1 MEEILKDLI
10 LENQN
15 LIYALSNYFK
25 GYSNKE
31 DLFQA
36 GCIGMLEAYKRFDSS
51 YGAKFTTY
59 AVPYILGEMRKLVRL
74 DKNVKVSQGLNRL
87 YLRIDKTYVLLAQQY
102 MREPTFSEIAAYLEI
117 PDYIVAEA
125 LGSRALTLSID
136 EPITSDGKELTLQE
150 VIGSCDEIDELIDL
164 KNALESLDSYEQNI
178 IMMRYLQDKTQ
189 SQTAEALGTSQVQVY
204 RKEQKI
210 LTKLK
215 DKLVA

>member
-1 MEEILKDLI
+1 MNNTLKDLI

-36 GCIGMLEAYKRFDSS
+36 GCIGMIEAYKRFDSS
-51 YGAKFTTY
+51 RGSKFTTY
-59 AVPYILGEMRKLVRL
+59 AVPYILGEMRKFVRL
-74 DKNVKVSQGLNRL
+74 DKNFKVSQGLNRL
-87 YLRIDKTYVLLAQQY
+87 YLRIDKTYLLLAQQY
-102 MREPTFSEIAAYLEI
+102 MREPTHKEIALYLEI
-117 PDYIVAEA
+117 PEYIVAEA
-125 LGSRALTLSID
+125 LGSSIPTVSID
-136 EPITSDGKELTLQE
+136 ESLNDDGKDITLQDI
-150 VIGSCDEIDELIDL
+150 IGTCDEVDEFLDL
-164 KNALESLDSYEQNI
+164 KDALQSLDSYEQNI

-189 SQTAEALGTSQVQVY
+189 EQTAKILGTSQVQVY

>member
-1 MEEILKDLI
+1 MNTTLKDLI

-36 GCIGMLEAYKRFDSS
+36 GCIGMIEAYKRFDSS
-51 YGAKFTTY
+51 RGSKFTTY
-59 AVPYILGEMRKLVRL
+59 AVPYILGEMRKFIRL

-87 YLRIDKTYVLLAQQY
+87 YLRIDKTYLLLTQQY
-102 MREPTFSEIAAYLEI
+102 MREPTYKEIATYLEI
-117 PDYIVAEA
+117 PEYMVAEA
-125 LGSRALTLSID
+125 LGSKIPTLSID
-136 EPITSDGKELTLQE
+136 EAINDDGKEITLQDI
-150 VIGSCDEIDELIDL
+150 IGNNIEIDELIDL
-164 KNALESLDSYEQNI
+164 KEALKSLDSYEQNI
-178 IMMRYLQDKTQ
+178 IIMRYLQDKTQ
-189 SQTAEALGTSQVQVY
+189 EQTAEILGTSQVQVY